1 MAMSL
6 IEIKGVYMIIK
17 KDGFYFFD
25 NLKGEPET
33 LILGSVEAFNQNEY
47 KILTQQEVNEL
58 LNYIRINRITKI
70 SMFWGYPYDNIDFIT
85 KFSWIES
92 ISITEP
98 HITKLDIIN
107 KMPNL
112 VYISWEDPIPFN
124 INNPVLKE
132 LSFEWHKNNSISSNC
147 KSLRSI
153 CVTNCKDLTGLFEQI
168 CILPNAARVA
178 IVKNFS
184 VKDCTFMK
192 PMAKLEYLGLSY
204 FTKLESL
211 KGIEVLASTLRYLDL
226 DTGSKIYDHSHLK
239 TLKKL
244 EVLRIT
250 HKGIIKSLDFIQEMP
265 MLKEL
270 VVVGPKLEDN
280 NLSYCNHIPTLRIW
294 R

>member
-1 MAMSL
+1 M
-6 IEIKGVYMIIK
+6 IE
-17 KDGFYFFD
+17 KDGFHFMVDINQIPIELVFD
-25 NLKGEPET
+25 SLEKFKDAKDYMRNHKFPGA
-33 LILGSVEAFNQNEY
+33 AF
-47 KILTQQEVNEL
+47 
-58 LNYIRINRITKI
+58 
-70 SMFWGYPYDNIDFIT
+70 SWGYPYNNIDFLSEFPWLT
-85 KFSWIES
+85 G
-92 ISITEP
+92 ISIFISGIS
-98 HITKLDIIN
+98 HIDIVN
-107 KMPNL
+107 SLSNL

-132 LSFEWHKNNSISSNC
+132 LSCVWHKNNSISSNC

-168 CILPNAARVA
+168 CILPNVARVA

-192 PMAKLEYLGLSY
+192 LMTKLEYLGLSY

-211 KGIEVLASTLRYLDL
+211 NGIEVLTPTLRYLDL

-280 NLSYCNHIPTLRIW
+280 NLSYCNHIPTVRIW